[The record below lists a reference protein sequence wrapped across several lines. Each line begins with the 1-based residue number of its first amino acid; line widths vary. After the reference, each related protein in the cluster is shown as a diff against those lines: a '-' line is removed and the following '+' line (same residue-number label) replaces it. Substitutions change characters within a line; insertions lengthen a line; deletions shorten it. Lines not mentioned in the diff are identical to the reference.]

1 MMKRT
6 AAAVCGAAVL
16 AAGMTGCGAGFE
28 GSGSKDAASAEQL
41 AMRLDDPW
49 AQEVQ
54 ADQGAKAEGEL
65 ADGVYTGTGKGM
77 EGLVTVKLLVQDNRI
92 SCLETAQEGESQS
105 RGGYEAIRDGRF
117 AAMIEAAQGA
127 GIDAISGATI
137 TTAGVRQAV
146 EDALSQ
152 AEAAAAKQEQ
162 GDSDDEAGS
171 RADGRACAA
180 VSPRFLDEGGLDG
193 GSRRGRGGGAGR
205 GLCGAGGRDRRLGG

>member
-16 AAGMTGCGAGFE
+16 AAGMTGCSAGFE

-65 ADGVYTGTGKGM
+65 ADGVY
-77 EGLVTVKLLVQDNRI
+77 TVKLLVQDNRI

-152 AEAAAAKQEQ
+152 AEATAAKQEQ
-162 GDSDDEAGS
+162 GGS
-171 RADGRACAA
+171 R
-180 VSPRFLDEGGLDG
+180 
-193 GSRRGRGGGAGR
+193 
-205 GLCGAGGRDRRLGG
+205 

>member
-49 AQEVQ
+49 DQEG
-54 ADQGAKAEGEL
+54 QGAKAEGEL

-92 SCLETAQEGESQS
+92 SGVETAQEGESQS

-162 GDSDDEAGS
+162 GGF
-171 RADGRACAA
+171 R
-180 VSPRFLDEGGLDG
+180 
-193 GSRRGRGGGAGR
+193 
-205 GLCGAGGRDRRLGG
+205 

>member
-92 SCLETAQEGESQS
+92 SCLETGK
-105 RGGYEAIRDGRF
+105 YY
-117 AAMIEAAQGA
+117 
-127 GIDAISGATI
+127 
-137 TTAGVRQAV
+137 
-146 EDALSQ
+146 
-152 AEAAAAKQEQ
+152 EQ
-162 GDSDDEAGS
+162 GSMS
-171 RADGRACAA
+171 
-180 VSPRFLDEGGLDG
+180 LQIGGETWVLVDTFAK
-193 GSRRGRGGGAGR
+193 SKPT
-205 GLCGAGGRDRRLGG
+205 DKHFI